1 MKSGEFITAASDPES
16 LVEQLLSTQLDSSLP
31 RSAAAEQRS
40 WKNSLPVLAEDLAA
54 AGLMDVDIFLE
65 FPLPM
70 SSQRIDALLA
80 GTHPVTGNP
89 SFVLLRSDPQ
99 PMCYSAQAKAC
110 LGGKEHA
117 KTMMHPRQAEP
128 SGRSSATLKLEVE
141 RFAELRQ

>member
-1 MKSGEFITAASDPES
+1 MSALQMKSGEFIAAASDPES
-16 LVEQLLSTQLDSSLP
+16 LVEQLLSTQLDSSRP
-31 RSAAAEQRS
+31 RSAAAEQTSRR
-40 WKNSLPVLAEDLAA
+40 NSLPVLAEDLAA
-54 AGLMDVDIFLE
+54 AGLFDVDVFLE

-89 SFVLLRSDPQ
+89 SFVLLRLDPR

-117 KTMMHPRQAEP
+117 KTMMPRGKRNPRDGAQ
-128 SGRSSATLKLEVE
+128 RL
-141 RFAELRQ
+141 